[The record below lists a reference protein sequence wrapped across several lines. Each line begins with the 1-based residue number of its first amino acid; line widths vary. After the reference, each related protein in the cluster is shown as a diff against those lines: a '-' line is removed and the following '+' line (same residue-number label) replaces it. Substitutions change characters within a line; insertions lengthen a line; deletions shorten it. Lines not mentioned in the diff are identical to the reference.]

1 MRKTKPQ
8 GTAKTVVKD
17 PLTPRVSGV
26 STTLLRACSVLRC
39 FSSGNPTYA
48 LKQIAELVALPTTT
62 AHRILT
68 SLVQG
73 EILELRSKNL
83 YGRRQTE
90 TRHCAFRFGYAA
102 QTDEN
107 SFSRLVTESVRSYAF
122 SNGIELVL
130 ADNHYSAASAV
141 RNAERFVR
149 EKVDVAIEFQSYESV
164 ASKVA
169 AQLGEAGI
177 PVIAIEIPHPGAIY
191 FGANNYRAGL
201 IGGRA
206 LSKACQERWQ
216 GRVDEIL
223 MLKQAAAGQVPH
235 SRLDGTVAA
244 LRKSLPDFSESKL
257 RIMEGQGRFESSL
270 DATRRFLRRSRSKR
284 LLVSGINDLTC
295 LGALQ
300 AIREAGRDEASLIVG
315 QNGSIEARLEM
326 RKAGSPFVGSVA
338 YFPERYGEMVIALA
352 LDVLRGKQPPAATF
366 TEHVLLTRSD
376 VDKYY
381 PNDLVE
387 SVPGKDSLLMSLR

>member
-1 MRKTKPQ
+1 MLVA
-8 GTAKTVVKD
+8 TAKPAMKSSSR
-17 PLTPRVSGV
+17 PRETGLSK
-26 STTLLRACSVLRC
+26 TLLRACKVLRC
-39 FSSGNPTYA
+39 FSSSDTTYD
-48 LKQIAELVALPTTT
+48 LKQIAALAALPTTT

-73 EILELRSKNL
+73 EVLELRSRNL
-83 YGRRQTE
+83 YGMRERE
-90 TRHCAFRFGYAA
+90 TRRSAFRFGYAA

-107 SFSRLVTESVRSYAF
+107 SFSRLVTESIRSSAF
-122 SNGIELVL
+122 SNGIDLVL
-130 ADNHYSAASAV
+130 ADNHYSAVSAV
-141 RNAERFVR
+141 RNAEYFVR
-149 EKVDVAIEFQSYESV
+149 EKVDLAIEFQSYESV

-206 LSKACQERWQ
+206 LSKACQTRWE
-216 GRVDEIL
+216 GRVDEMLI
-223 MLKQAAAGQVPH
+223 LKQSAAGQVPH
-235 SRLDGTVAA
+235 TRLDGTIAG
-244 LRKSLPDFSESKL
+244 LRKFLPDFSEGKL
-257 RIMEGQGRFESSL
+257 RIIEGQGRFESSL

-300 AIREAGRDEASLIVG
+300 AIREAGRGEGCLIVG
-315 QNGSIEARLEM
+315 QNGSIEGRLEM
-326 RKAGSPFVGSVA
+326 RKTGSPLIGSVA

-352 LDVLRGKQPPAATF
+352 REILRGKQPPPATF
-366 TEHVLLTRSD
+366 TEHVLLTRAD

-381 PNDLVE
+381 PNDLLD
-387 SVPGKDSLLMSLR
+387 PGLGKDSFLTSLR